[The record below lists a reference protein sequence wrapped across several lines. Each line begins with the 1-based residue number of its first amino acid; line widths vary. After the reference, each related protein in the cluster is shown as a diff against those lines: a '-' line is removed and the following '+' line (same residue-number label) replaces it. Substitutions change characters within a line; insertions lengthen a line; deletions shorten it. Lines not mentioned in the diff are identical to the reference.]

1 MPTTRFTAEPD
12 AADRAQLDTFYADVA
27 AANLQ
32 PLWRQQDLMPSNP
45 PLATVPYLWR
55 LKDLRQLAERSG
67 DLIPIDRGGD
77 RRVLS
82 LCNPGLGG
90 APWTTSTLWGA
101 VQYLGPGEVA
111 PAHRHT
117 PSAIRFVLEGQGVWT
132 LVNGDAVAMAPGDL
146 VLTPSWTWHEHH
158 NPGRTPMIW
167 FDGLDIP
174 LVRALDAVFYE
185 DGPDE
190 MTNRAVEPRSR
201 SEGRYAGGPGLIP
214 SGPREQVAHSPLL
227 AYRWAETDRALSLLS
242 EADGGP
248 HVALRFADPTTGRDA
263 MPTMRMQMH
272 RLVPRGKTP
281 AVRVVGSSIFVA
293 FRGAGTSIVGGQRFD
308 WSAGD
313 VFVVPS
319 WTWIDHE
326 ASEPSDLFSLSDAP
340 VIEMLGLDR
349 QQTLDEAQ
357 T

>member
-1 MPTTRFTAEPD
+1 MPTVRFTAEPD
-12 AADRAQLDTFYADVA
+12 AADGPRLDAFYADVA
-27 AANLQ
+27 EADLQ
-32 PLWRQQDLMPSNP
+32 PLWRQQGLMPDAP

-55 LKDLRQLAERSG
+55 FKDLRQLAERSG

-90 APWTTSTLWGA
+90 APWATSTLWGA

-111 PAHRHT
+111 PAHHHT
-117 PSAIRFVLEGQGVWT
+117 PGAIRFVLEGHGVWT
-132 LVNGDAVAMAPGDL
+132 LVNGDAVAMEPGDCL
-146 VLTPSWTWHEHH
+146 LTPSWTWHEHH

-190 MTNRAVEPRSR
+190 MTNRAVDPRSR
-201 SEGRYAGGPGLIP
+201 SERRYAGGSGLLP
-214 SGPREQVAHSPLL
+214 SGPREGVAHSPLL
-227 AYRWAETDRALSLLS
+227 AYRWAETDRALAGLL

-248 HVALRFADPTTGRDA
+248 HVALRFSDPTTGRDA
-263 MPTMRMQMH
+263 MPTMRMEMH
-272 RLVPRGKTP
+272 RLVPGEKTP
-281 AVRVVGSSIFVA
+281 AVRMVGSSIFVV
-293 FRGAGTSIVGGQRFD
+293 FRGAGTSVVGAQRFN

-313 VFVVPS
+313 MFVVPS
-319 WTWIDHE
+319 WTWVDHE
-326 ASEPSDLFSLSDAP
+326 VSEPSDLFALSDAP

-349 QQTLDEAQ
+349 QQTLAEVQ